1 MMLPSLSIS
10 IINYNWIS
18 YLPPHEILTPFFSI
32 FFKMV
37 YVFFDILNFVT
48 VSFDISNFV
57 TVFFDKRSSD
67 SINAHLFR

>member
-1 MMLPSLSIS
+1 MMLPSLSIF

-37 YVFFDILNFVT
+37 YVFFDILNFGTLSV
-48 VSFDISNFV
+48 DN
-57 TVFFDKRSSD
+57 RSSD
-67 SINAHLFR
+67 SIIAHLFR